1 MKLKLDENG
10 NAVLVEQNGV
20 KLPVYV
26 HDDGKDLPF
35 DAAATVAKIHTLNGE
50 AKGHRERAE
59 AAEARLKPFVDIGI
73 EDPVAAKAALE
84 TVANLDS
91 GKLLTAG
98 KVDEIKIAARKAADD
113 QLAAAQKNHA
123 AEIDK
128 YKGENAKLTQTL
140 HNELIGGNFNR
151 SKFITDKVAIPVDMV
166 QATFGSQFKVEDGKI
181 VAYDKSGN
189 KIFSRSK
196 PGDLADFDE
205 ALETIVDQYAHKDQI
220 LKGTVKD
227 GGGAS
232 NGGGGGGNKAAF
244 AKKAKDMTP
253 AEKSAFITERGINAW
268 NDKVHADY
276 ATT

>member
-10 NAVLVEQNGV
+10 NVVLQEVNGL

-26 HDDGKDLPF
+26 HDDGKELPF

-59 AAEARLKPFVDIGI
+59 AAEAALKPFRDAGI
-73 EDPVAAKAALE
+73 EDPAAAKVALE

-98 KVDEIKIAARKAADD
+98 KVEEIKVAARKAADD

-123 AEIDK
+123 AEVEK
-128 YKGENAKLTQTL
+128 YKADNAKLTQTL
-140 HNELIGGNFNR
+140 HNELIGGSFNR

-166 QATFGSQFKVEDGKI
+166 QATFGNHFKVEDGKI
-181 VAYDKSGN
+181 VAYDKAGN

-205 ALETIVDQYAHKDQI
+205 ALETIVDGYTHKDQI
-220 LKGTVKD
+220 LKGTVRD
-227 GGGAS
+227 GGGAGQ
-232 NGGGGGGNKAAF
+232 GGGGGGNKAAF
-244 AKKAKDMTP
+244 NKKAKDMTP

-276 ATT
+276 APA